1 MKKATSVAFKRLRM
15 ENDKKKKVVVAM
27 SPYKSLRD
35 FTGQAV
41 GYREKT
47 KVIIAMS
54 GGIDSSV
61 AAALLKKAGFDV
73 IGFFMRFWHESSAG
87 NWNRCCSSEAEKRA
101 KMVAAR
107 LKIPFFVLDF
117 RKEFKKKV
125 VDYFLKECKA
135 GLTPN
140 PCITCN
146 KEIKFGLLFKKA
158 VSLKA
163 DYIATGHYVKIA
175 RINSGFKIFR
185 AKDRQ
190 KDQSYFLWALNQ
202 RQLKKTLFPLGN
214 FTKKE
219 VRNLAKKFR
228 LPVLGIPESQEICF
242 IQTNIND
249 FLKRKLK
256 QKTGPI
262 VKQINYR
269 AMKIID
275 KKGIKSSVI
284 GQHQGLAFY
293 TIGQRKGI
301 RLPDGPYYV
310 LGKDLKKNFLVV
322 TKNEKDLASKELVA
336 DNVNWISG
344 QEPKLPIEA
353 QVKIRYLTNPSLAI
367 ISKTKNN
374 SYKLRFKQP
383 QRAVTPGQSVVFYRG
398 GEMLGGGTIKN

>member
-1 MKKATSVAFKRLRM
+1 MINSK
-15 ENDKKKKVVVAM
+15 NKKVIV
-27 SPYKSLRD
+27 
-35 FTGQAV
+35 
-41 GYREKT
+41 
-47 KVIIAMS
+47 AMS
-54 GGIDSSV
+54 GGVDSSV

-73 IGFFMRFWHESSAG
+73 VGVFMRFWYEPSVG
-87 NWNRCCSSEAEKRA
+87 NWNRHCSSDVEKRA
-101 KMVAAR
+101 KMVAVK
-107 LKIPFFVLDF
+107 LKIPFFILDF

-163 DYIATGHYVKIA
+163 DYIATGHYVKIS

-202 RQLKKTLFPLGN
+202 RQFKKALFPLGN

-242 IQTNIND
+242 IQTNINN
-249 FLKRKLK
+249 FLKRKLR
-256 QKTGPI
+256 QKIGKI
-262 VKQINYR
+262 VDTAGEI
-269 AMKIID
+269 
-275 KKGIKSSVI
+275 I

-301 RLPDGPYYV
+301 RLPGGPYYV

-322 TKNEKDLASKELVA
+322 TKNEKDLVSKELVA

-367 ISKTKNN
+367 VSKVKNN
-374 SYKLRFKQP
+374 GYKLRFKKS
-383 QRAVTPGQSVVFYRG
+383 QRAITPGQSVVFYRG
-398 GEMLGGGTIKN
+398 GEMLGGGIIKA

>member
-15 ENDKKKKVVVAM
+15 ENDKNKKVIV
-27 SPYKSLRD
+27 
-35 FTGQAV
+35 
-41 GYREKT
+41 
-47 KVIIAMS
+47 AMS
-54 GGIDSSV
+54 GGVDSSV

-73 IGFFMRFWHESSAG
+73 IGFFMRFWHEPSAG
-87 NWNRCCSSEAEKRA
+87 NWDRCCSSEAEKRA
-101 KMVAAR
+101 KMVATR

-117 RKEFKKKV
+117 KKEFKKKV

-228 LPVLGIPESQEICF
+228 LPVLSIPESQEICF

-249 FLKRKLK
+249 FLKRKLR
-256 QKTGPI
+256 QKIGPI
-262 VKQINYR
+262 VEQVHYGAR
-269 AMKIID
+269 KIIN
-275 KKGIKSSVI
+275 IKNNVI

-301 RLPDGPYYV
+301 GLPGGPYYV
-310 LGKDLKKNFLVV
+310 LGKNLKKNFLVV
-322 TKNEKDLASKELVA
+322 TKNEKDLASKDLVA

-344 QEPKLPIEA
+344 QEPKLPIKV

-367 ISKTKNN
+367 ISKVKNN
-374 SYKLRFKQP
+374 SYKLRFKKS

-398 GEMLGGGTIKN
+398 GEMLGGGIIKA

>member
-15 ENDKKKKVVVAM
+15 ENDKNKKVIV
-27 SPYKSLRD
+27 
-35 FTGQAV
+35 
-41 GYREKT
+41 
-47 KVIIAMS
+47 AMS
-54 GGIDSSV
+54 GGVDSSV

-73 IGFFMRFWHESSAG
+73 IGFFMRFWHEPSAG

-117 RKEFKKKV
+117 KKEFKKKV

-146 KEIKFGLLFKKA
+146 KEIKFGLLSKKA

-202 RQLKKTLFPLGN
+202 RQLKKALFPLGN

-242 IQTNIND
+242 IQTNINN
-249 FLKRKLK
+249 FLKRKLR
-256 QKTGPI
+256 QKIG
-262 VKQINYR
+262 
-269 AMKIID
+269 KIID
-275 KKGIKSSVI
+275 AACKII

-301 RLPDGPYYV
+301 RLPGGPYYV
-310 LGKDLKKNFLVV
+310 LGKDLKKNYLVV
-322 TKNEKDLASKELVA
+322 TKNEKDLASKDLVA

-344 QEPKLPIEA
+344 QEPKLPIKV

-367 ISKTKNN
+367 ISKVKNN
-374 SYKLRFKQP
+374 SYKLRFKKP
-383 QRAVTPGQSVVFYRG
+383 QRAVTPGQSAVFYRG